1 MAAFTVNT
9 VKTRGTEGYRITD
22 AYSTDVQVSTELLA
36 DVTGHEYRIKSL
48 SFEINDNDT
57 WFKLFDDTTL
67 RIGPVKPRTNNYHRD
82 YMNPFVVDGAVN
94 IQTESD
100 KQIHITIEWKL
111 HKTG

>member
-9 VKTRGTEGYRITD
+9 ITTKGGWTIID
-22 AYSTDVQVSTELLA
+22 AYSTDVSTSTALLA
-36 DVTGHEYRIKSL
+36 ASTGNEYLLKSI
-48 SFEINDNDT
+48 SVEINDNDT

-82 YMNPFVVDGAVN
+82 YESPIRIAGAIN

-100 KQIHITIEWKL
+100 KQIHITIAYKIRTIT
-111 HKTG
+111 K